1 MLKVSERRRLEK
13 QAEVVELVE
22 AIGGPGFA
30 ERFLRVSPD
39 TIERWLTGRTAPPWS
54 AIVALRAALGRLP
67 GMEGWQGWHFSER
80 DGLLYAPGYTRG
92 FSAGEMLA
100 WHFKEQSLRHLTRR
114 VAELESTLEARERVL
129 DEVLPRAANDRAI
142 KSS

>member
-1 MLKVSERRRLEK
+1 MIKVSERRRQEK
-13 QAEVVELVE
+13 QAEVVELIE

-39 TIERWLTGRTAPPWS
+39 TIERWRTGATAPPWS
-54 AIVALRAALGRLP
+54 AIVALRAALGRVP
-67 GMEGWQGWHFSER
+67 GMEAWPGWHFSEQ

-100 WHFKEQSLRHLTRR
+100 WHFKEQSLRHLERR
-114 VAELESTLEARERVL
+114 VAELEAKLEEREAQL
-129 DEVLPRAANDRAI
+129 DAFAPVAANDRMVR
-142 KSS
+142 

>member
-1 MLKVSERRRLEK
+1 MLKVNERRRLEK
-13 QAEVVELVE
+13 QAEIAELID

-39 TIERWLTGRTAPPWS
+39 TVKRWLSGQTAPPWA
-54 AIVALRAALGRLP
+54 AIIALRAGTGRLP
-67 GMEGWQGWHFSER
+67 GMEHWPGWHFSEK

-100 WHFKEQSLRHLTRR
+100 WHYKDQLIKALQRDVEALR
-114 VAELESTLEARERVL
+114 EKLESREAVL
-129 DEVLPRAANDRAI
+129 DRLQPAANERRINHA
-142 KSS
+142 